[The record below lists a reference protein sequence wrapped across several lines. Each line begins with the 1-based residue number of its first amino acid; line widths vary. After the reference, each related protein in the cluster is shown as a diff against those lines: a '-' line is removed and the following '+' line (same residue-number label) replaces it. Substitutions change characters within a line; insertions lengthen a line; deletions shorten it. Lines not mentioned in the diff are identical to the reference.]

1 MIIDW
6 FGLEGT
12 FRVIQF
18 QPPAV
23 KGPFQ
28 LDQVAQTPSNL
39 TLSTSRD
46 GIIDKWVIP
55 LSYVCNK
62 VMILAVVK
70 LKLQNHKKKN
80 KISKKFNINL
90 KFSGVVILTGTR
102 SYKTM
107 VIVFEAHCIFF
118 AETSR

>member
-1 MIIDW
+1 
-6 FGLEGT
+6 
-12 FRVIQF
+12 
-18 QPPAV
+18 
-23 KGPFQ
+23 
-28 LDQVAQTPSNL
+28 
-39 TLSTSRD
+39 
-46 GIIDKWVIP
+46 
-55 LSYVCNK
+55 
-62 VMILAVVK
+62 MILAIVK

-90 KFSGVVILTGTR
+90 KFSGVVILTSTR